1 MKLAL
6 DLSLNKL
13 ALKNFATFEDQ
24 TVLFHKNFNAIVG
37 ETGSGK
43 SLILDALQLILGH
56 RADKKLIRKN
66 CDFTIIEASFTCTN
80 LNIKNYF
87 NNIGFPFDEDEVLIK
102 RIIYKT
108 GKTKSFLNHQN
119 CALSILVDFSKNFID
134 LVGQFENQKLLSE
147 NYQLA
152 LLDDYSKDK
161 AIIKEYRDCFSQLLS
176 TQTHLDSLRIQN
188 TQISQKMDY
197 LNFQISELEKL
208 NPSIDDEKNLIL
220 LKKNFQDAESKKELL
235 LEVNSIFD
243 GDNSNSGLINQLNRL
258 SNLIDD
264 NLLSDELYN
273 KFHTAKD
280 TLSDINYSLNLSD
293 DIENDQDELESTLQR
308 LDDYQRL
315 KRKFNTDTE
324 NLLVIFRDFKSERD
338 EVENIDKSINLYE
351 ERLSELQLECY
362 ELAKKV
368 HSTRVIAAKS
378 LSAEL
383 THEIQFLKMR
393 GATVDIRL
401 TEKEELTQNGISVI
415 SLMAETNPGE
425 GFYKIKDIASGGE
438 LSRILLSLR
447 KVLASKDSISIF
459 LFDEIDTGIGGE
471 TALSIGKTLQNVSID
486 SQVIAITHLPQIATY
501 ADKLVLVEKKHIV
514 SNNEERTISIVN
526 EVEGAEIE
534 TEVNQMN
541 PLG

>member
-24 TVLFHKNFNAIVG
+24 TVQFHKNFNAIVG

-66 CDFTIIEASFTCTN
+66 CDFTIIEASFNCTN
-80 LNIKNYF
+80 QNIKSYF

-134 LVGQFENQKLLSE
+134 LVGQFENQKLLSGT
-147 NYQLA
+147 YQLA

-161 AIIKEYRDCFSQLLS
+161 TLVKEYKSKFTDLLE
-176 TQTHLDSLRIQN
+176 TQTHLESLRIQN
-188 TQISQKMDY
+188 TQISQKTDY
-197 LNFQISELEKL
+197 LNYQIAELEKL
-208 NPSIDDEKNLIL
+208 NPSIEDEKELIQQ
-220 LKKNFQDAESKKELL
+220 KKTFQESETKKELL
-235 LEVNSIFD
+235 SEVNSIFD
-243 GDNSNSGLINQLNRL
+243 GDVSNSGLLNQLNRL
-258 SNLIDD
+258 SSLLDSQLLADD
-264 NLLSDELYN
+264 LFN
-273 KFHTAKD
+273 KFHIAKD
-280 TLSDINYSLNLSD
+280 TLADINYSLNQHNF
-293 DIENDQDELESTLQR
+293 IEGDQDELEVTLQR
-308 LDDYQRL
+308 LDEYQQV

-324 NLLVIFRDFKSERD
+324 NLLVIYRDFKTERD
-338 EVENIDKSINLYE
+338 DVENIDKSITLYE

-362 ELAKKV
+362 DLAKKL
-368 HSTRVIAAKS
+368 HAMRIQAAND
-378 LSAEL
+378 LSSEL

-393 GATVDIRL
+393 GATVDIRI
-401 TEKEELTQNGISVI
+401 TEKEELTQSGISVI

-471 TALSIGKTLQNVSID
+471 TALSIGKTLQNVSVD

-501 ADKLVLVEKKHIV
+501 ADKLVLVEKKHIID
-514 SNNEERTISIVN
+514 NNEERTISVVN
-526 EVEGAEIE
+526 EVEGKAIK
-534 TEVNQMN
+534 TEVTLMN
-541 PLG
+541 PLN